1 MCHLLTRYQSTI
13 FPNHKSC
20 VRKKGVPFTEPYDP
34 VTGEGSDVIPRKEIK
49 IEEFGTL
56 HIPADMYEENGWVQ
70 ILSQEKSYKNLLEN
84 GLHQQATPQ
93 LIREIDR
100 QFFLLRIK
108 YDFEFWAIATV
119 KIKDKITSVDIPFL
133 LNRPQ
138 RKLLKLFEQQR
149 REGKPIR
156 VILLKAR
163 QWGGSTLTQIYMAWI
178 QLVHKH
184 QWNSVIAAHV
194 KDSSSN
200 IRAMYSKL
208 LDNYPSWILNS
219 PLKLRPFARTQN
231 ISYIQQVNARVTI
244 GSAEK
249 PDSVRGADIAMVHF
263 SEVALYPDTKEKRT
277 GDLIASISSSIPL
290 VPYSVIVMESTAQ
303 GVGDYF
309 HTEYENA
316 KKGESDKTPIF
327 IPWYDIEM
335 YQTPVGDYKRL
346 ISSFTD
352 YEWYL
357 WESGATLEAIEW
369 YRNKRKTFQD
379 AQHMMSE
386 FPSDDVEA
394 FANTGERVFD
404 RYAIHRM
411 RENTKPP
418 CWRGELQSDT
428 HSITGKDSLRE
439 LSFKE
444 DTTGSLKVWEKPDT
458 ELDISN
464 RYIVSVDIG
473 GRSHSADWS
482 VISVI
487 DRYWTMY
494 GGKPEIVAS
503 WRGHIDH
510 DILAWK
516 ATQIALWYNT
526 ALLVF
531 ESNTLETEASD
542 QGDAEYILD
551 LVAASYENLYARQ
564 SPPSQIKEGA
574 PARWGFHT
582 NRTTK
587 SMVINNQIQI
597 IRDNGY
603 IEREEEVLDEHD
615 TYEKKKNGAYGAIEG
630 KHDDLLMSRA
640 IGLYIS
646 GSMDP
651 PKVVNKAV
659 IRHKKPISEAS
670 F

>member
-1 MCHLLTRYQSTI
+1 MNYSEI
-13 FPNHKSC
+13 IAEN
-20 VRKKGVPFTEPYDP
+20 KKRRMSFTEPYDP

-316 KKGESDKTPIF
+316 KKESRIRP
-327 IPWYDIEM
+327 
-335 YQTPVGDYKRL
+335 L
-346 ISSFTD
+346 
-352 YEWYL
+352 YL
-357 WESGATLEAIEW
+357 FLGMI
-369 YRNKRKTFQD
+369 
-379 AQHMMSE
+379 
-386 FPSDDVEA
+386 
-394 FANTGERVFD
+394 
-404 RYAIHRM
+404 
-411 RENTKPP
+411 
-418 CWRGELQSDT
+418 
-428 HSITGKDSLRE
+428 
-439 LSFKE
+439 
-444 DTTGSLKVWEKPDT
+444 
-458 ELDISN
+458 
-464 RYIVSVDIG
+464 
-473 GRSHSADWS
+473 
-482 VISVI
+482 
-487 DRYWTMY
+487 
-494 GGKPEIVAS
+494 
-503 WRGHIDH
+503 
-510 DILAWK
+510 
-516 ATQIALWYNT
+516 
-526 ALLVF
+526 
-531 ESNTLETEASD
+531 
-542 QGDAEYILD
+542 
-551 LVAASYENLYARQ
+551 
-564 SPPSQIKEGA
+564 
-574 PARWGFHT
+574 
-582 NRTTK
+582 
-587 SMVINNQIQI
+587 
-597 IRDNGY
+597 
-603 IEREEEVLDEHD
+603 
-615 TYEKKKNGAYGAIEG
+615 
-630 KHDDLLMSRA
+630 
-640 IGLYIS
+640 
-646 GSMDP
+646 
-651 PKVVNKAV
+651 
-659 IRHKKPISEAS
+659 
-670 F
+670 

>member
-1 MCHLLTRYQSTI
+1 MS
-13 FPNHKSC
+13 
-20 VRKKGVPFTEPYDP
+20 FTEPYDP

-277 GDLIASISSSIPL
+277 GDLIASICSSIPM

-335 YQTPVGDYKRL
+335 YQTPVDDYKRL

-357 WESGATLEAIEW
+357 WKSGATLEAIEW

-444 DTTGSLKVWEKPDT
+444 DTTGLLKVWEKPDT

-615 TYEKKKNGAYGAIEG
+615 TYEKKKIIQEITNI
-630 KHDDLLMSRA
+630 
-640 IGLYIS
+640 IS
-646 GSMDP
+646 FNICNIHIS
-651 PKVVNKAV
+651 KSTKSNKS
-659 IRHKKPISEAS
+659 IYCK
-670 F
+670 

>member
-1 MCHLLTRYQSTI
+1 MNYSEI
-13 FPNHKSC
+13 IAEN
-20 VRKKGVPFTEPYDP
+20 KKRRMSFTEPYDP

-335 YQTPVGDYKRL
+335 YQTPVDDYKRL

-386 FPSDDVEA
+386 FPSNDVEA

-444 DTTGSLKVWEKPDT
+444 DTTGLLKVWEKPDT

>member
-1 MCHLLTRYQSTI
+1 MNYSEI
-13 FPNHKSC
+13 IAEN
-20 VRKKGVPFTEPYDP
+20 RKRRMSFTEPYDP

-335 YQTPVGDYKRL
+335 YQTPVDDYKRL

-411 RENTKPP
+411 RENAKPP

-597 IRDNGY
+597 CLLYTSDAA
-603 IEREEEVLDEHD
+603 DE
-615 TYEKKKNGAYGAIEG
+615 
-630 KHDDLLMSRA
+630 L
-640 IGLYIS
+640 
-646 GSMDP
+646 
-651 PKVVNKAV
+651 
-659 IRHKKPISEAS
+659 
-670 F
+670 